1 MHQLIDKKNKIIIY
15 LLLLL
20 TLSTTNGKFAENQN
34 NLSSTINHINIKGLS
49 EINNSKIY
57 NELNNLF
64 YKNILLIGKEEI
76 QRVISK
82 YNIIE
87 EYNIKKI
94 YPSTININIKPTKFV
109 ARLSSSDQLIGSNG
123 KLIEDIENSQI
134 LPYVF
139 GEFKSK
145 EFLEFKKNITESKFI
160 FTNFKT
166 LYFFPSNRWDILTSD
181 DILIKLP
188 QDNYFESLDLAY
200 KIIGNND
207 FKNKN
212 LIDLRVNNHLITNNE

>member
-1 MHQLIDKKNKIIIY
+1 MLDKEEINKII
-15 LLLLL
+15 
-20 TLSTTNGKFAENQN
+20 NR
-34 NLSSTINHINIKGLS
+34 H
-49 EINNSKIY
+49 
-57 NELNNLF
+57 
-64 YKNILLIGKEEI
+64 
-76 QRVISK
+76 
-82 YNIIE
+82 NIIE
-87 EYNIKKI
+87 EYDVRKI
-94 YPSTININIKPTKFV
+94 YPSQLNINIKPTKFV

-160 FTNFKT
+160 FTNFKI

-188 QDNYFESLDLAY
+188 QDNYSESLDLAY

-212 LIDLRVNNHLITNNE
+212 LIDLRVNNHLIIK

>member
-1 MHQLIDKKNKIIIY
+1 MLQLIDKKNKIIIY

-20 TLSTTNGKFAENQN
+20 ILSTTNGKFVENQN
-34 NLSSTINHINIKGLS
+34 NYSSTINKINIEGLS
-49 EINNSKIY
+49 NADNSKIY

-212 LIDLRVNNHLITNNE
+212 LIDLRVNNHLIIK